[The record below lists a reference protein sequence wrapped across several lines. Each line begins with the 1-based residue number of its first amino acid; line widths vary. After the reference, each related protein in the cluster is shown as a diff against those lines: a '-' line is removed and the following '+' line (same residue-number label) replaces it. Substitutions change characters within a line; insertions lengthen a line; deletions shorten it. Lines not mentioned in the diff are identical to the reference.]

1 MEKPTKVEA
10 EQLVLCVW
18 DDAWSDFAELVTS
31 QDAGLKH
38 RPTVMQTVGWLVID
52 NDQGVSL
59 FNERCLDQG
68 EESYRGRTFI
78 PRAMVRSVTPVIKPR
93 RARQKPTESEP

>member
-1 MEKPTKVEA
+1 MAEPVIVAVQWYDAWADAHENVSLADASERHKPTLMET
-10 EQLVLCVW
+10 L
-18 DDAWSDFAELVTS
+18 
-31 QDAGLKH
+31 
-38 RPTVMQTVGWLVID
+38 GWLVRD
-52 NDQGVSL
+52 TEVGVSI

-93 RARQKPTESEP
+93 KARQKPTESEP

>member
-1 MEKPTKVEA
+1 V
-10 EQLVLCVW
+10 VW
-18 DDAWSDFAELVTS
+18 DDAWG
-31 QDAGLKH
+31 DAHDSATLEDAHMKH

-52 NDQGVSL
+52 NEKGVSV

-78 PRAMVRSVTPVIKPR
+78 PRQMLKSITPVIKPR
-93 RARQKPTESEP
+93 QPRRKKVDIPPT

>member
-1 MEKPTKVEA
+1 MEKPTRA
-10 EQLVLCVW
+10 EPVLVLAIW
-18 DDAWSDFAELVTS
+18 DDAWGDAHEIVTID
-31 QDAGLKH
+31 DASLKH
-38 RPTVMQTVGWLVID
+38 RPTVMQTVGWLLMD
-52 NDQGVSL
+52 TEKGVSL

-93 RARQKPTESEP
+93 KARKRPPAPE

>member
-1 MEKPTKVEA
+1 MADNHPI
-10 EQLVLCVW
+10 LVLAVW
-18 DDAWSDFAELVTS
+18 DDAWG
-31 QDAGLKH
+31 DAHESVSPHDHVDLKH
-38 RPTVMQTVGWLVID
+38 KATVMQSVGWLMRDDEAGLSI
-52 NDQGVSL
+52 

-93 RARQKPTESEP
+93 KPRKRSPE

>member
-1 MEKPTKVEA
+1 MTPV
-10 EQLVLCVW
+10 LVLAVW
-18 DDAWSDFAELVTS
+18 DDAWGDAHESVTPNEI
-31 QDAGLKH
+31 DLKH
-38 RPTVMQTVGWLVID
+38 KATVMQTVGWLITD
-52 NDQGVSL
+52 NEKGVSL

-93 RARQKPTESEP
+93 KSRIKRAPE